1 MSHRRLLPAAL
12 IALALPAAAS
22 AQVSTSA
29 LEPVADPPAVS
40 SQTGR
45 QTGVVTY
52 EGADGQQVI
61 IRSYEPRPATT
72 SPYRIDFAALDVNG
86 DGYISRA
93 EARANPTLSA
103 EFDAVD
109 SNRDGRL
116 SREELAGWLR

>member
-1 MSHRRLLPAAL
+1 MSCRLLAAVL
-12 IALALPAAAS
+12 GVAILPAVAT

-29 LEPVADPPAVS
+29 LEPVGEPPALS

-52 EGADGQQVI
+52 DRADGQQVI

-72 SPYRIDFAALDVNG
+72 SPYRVDFAALDADG

-93 EARANPTLSA
+93 EALAHPTLSA

-109 SNRDGRL
+109 SNRDGHL